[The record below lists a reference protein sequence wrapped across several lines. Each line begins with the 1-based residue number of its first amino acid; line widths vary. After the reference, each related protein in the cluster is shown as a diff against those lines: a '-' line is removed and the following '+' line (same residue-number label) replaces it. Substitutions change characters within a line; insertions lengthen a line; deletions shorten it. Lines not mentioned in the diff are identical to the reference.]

1 MGTNDEVESKG
12 DGRATGDGDS
22 PHPALTTALLGGEL
36 EVTGRLLQA
45 SNATFLTRLRSESGE
60 VQCVYKPMK
69 GERPLWDFP
78 EHTLALREVAAF
90 EVSRL
95 GRFDLVPVTVLI
107 DGPIGPGSLQVW
119 VDEDDHDDEPL
130 VDIVPADAPTP
141 SGYFDVV
148 EGLDGNDQPVAVVHA
163 DHPQLRLMAAFDAL
177 INNADRKG
185 GHILHSEGSVFGV
198 DHGIS
203 FHTEHKLRTLLW
215 GWSGKPLEQ
224 REIDAIVRVRD
235 GAPDV
240 LEPLLAEEEIAA
252 LLERAA
258 RLLSTG
264 CLPDPGDHW
273 PSIPWPPF

>member
-1 MGTNDEVESKG
+1 MG
-12 DGRATGDGDS
+12 A
-22 PHPALTTALLGGEL
+22 PHPALTTDLVGGEL

-45 SNATFLTRLRSESGE
+45 SNATFLTTLRSAAGE
-60 VQCVYKPMK
+60 VECVYKPVR

-95 GRFDLVPVTVLI
+95 GGFDLVPTTVLVE
-107 DGPIGPGSLQVW
+107 GPIGLGSLQVW
-119 VDEDDHDDEPL
+119 VEEDEIDEEPL
-130 VDIVPADAPTP
+130 VDIVPAEAATRD
-141 SGYFDVV
+141 GYFDVV
-148 EGLDGNDQPVAVVHA
+148 EGLDGNDLAVAVVHA
-163 DHPQLRLMAAFDAL
+163 DHPQLRLMATLDAL

-185 GHILHSEGSVFGV
+185 GHILHSDGSVFGV

-215 GWSGKPLEQ
+215 GWAGKPLEQ

-235 GAPDV
+235 GAAD
-240 LEPLLAEEEIAA
+240 LLAPLLAQDEIEA
-252 LLERAA
+252 LLERA
-258 RLLSTG
+258 RLLLSEG
-264 CLPDPGDHW
+264 CLPEPGDHW